1 MDRRVKISPGTGLV
15 LTVLYFEEQLFRC
28 LDIYIYNIYI
38 IEQLTERHPKHWIF
52 DGTQNIDFA
61 CSCQYIAHA
70 AA

>member
-28 LDIYIYNIYI
+28 LDIYIYNIYT
-38 IEQLTERHPKHWIF
+38 IEQLTERHPKHWTF